1 MKKLNK
7 TKIRQRIRETFN
19 IEKYDVLSIG
29 SYSWNEIEDTFYDFC
44 ECNGIEINTDNLK
57 EKIFLNLD
65 TDDGYP
71 VVSISYKKTL
81 TKEEIDAKV
90 EEIYKSEMERYTKYL
105 KNQKES
111 KLNKA
116 KEEKAM
122 YEKLKKK
129 YGGSKLYEKLKKK
142 YGGSK

>member
-1 MKKLNK
+1 MKKPDKN
-7 TKIRQRIRETFN
+7 KIRQRINITDRRE
-19 IEKYDVLSIG
+19 EYDALSIG
-29 SYSWNEIEDTFYDFC
+29 SYSWKEIEDRFYVFC
-44 ECNGIEINTDNLK
+44 KCNGIEIINADKLK

-65 TDDGYP
+65 TSDAYP
-71 VVSISYKKTL
+71 IVSISYTKRL
-81 TKEEIDAKV
+81 TTEEIDAKV

-111 KLNKA
+111 KLNKV

-129 YGGSKLYEKLKKK
+129 YGGSR
-142 YGGSK
+142 